1 MLKKI
6 LFYFVILFQFQ
17 LFAQY
22 NSLDEIMQEKEL
34 RVCVWPEYYGI
45 SYLDIR
51 TQQFIGID
59 SDLAKELAKDLNVNL
74 KFVNSSFATLIDDIT
89 NSKCHIAMFA
99 IGNTPQRREK
109 IRFTTA
115 HLSSDVYAITTK
127 NNRRIDNWDDID
139 KKGNIIAV
147 AKGTYHE
154 TIMKEK
160 LQNAELLVLDKIHQR
175 EQEVQAGRADAFMS
189 DYPFAKRMLA
199 KTDWAKLI
207 EPKTTY
213 HKTDYAWAMKYGE
226 DKFYNRVEQF
236 IQDIKNDGRLLN
248 LAKKNGL
255 EPIVKLK

>member
-1 MLKKI
+1 MLFFKKLFFI
-6 LFYFVILFQFQ
+6 LFL
-17 LFAQY
+17 
-22 NSLDEIMQEKEL
+22 SLSLCANETIFDEIKANNKL
-34 RVCVWPEYYGI
+34 KVCVWPEYYGI
-45 SYLDIR
+45 SFLDQR
-51 TQQFIGID
+51 TQQFSGID
-59 SDLAKELAKDLNVNL
+59 SDLAQELAKDLKVDL
-74 KFVNSSFATLIDDIT
+74 EFVPSSFVTLIDDI
-89 NSKCHIAMFA
+89 NNNVCHIAMFA
-99 IGNTPQRREK
+99 IGNTIQRREK

>member
-1 MLKKI
+1 
-6 LFYFVILFQFQ
+6 
-17 LFAQY
+17 
-22 NSLDEIMQEKEL
+22 
-34 RVCVWPEYYGI
+34 
-45 SYLDIR
+45 
-51 TQQFIGID
+51 
-59 SDLAKELAKDLNVNL
+59 
-74 KFVNSSFATLIDDIT
+74 
-89 NSKCHIAMFA
+89 MFA
-99 IGNTPQRREK
+99 IGNTTQRREK